1 MGRIGE
7 KMRIYAHKL
16 LTEAGFVS
24 DQVVTI
30 EDGMITAIEAGR
42 EASIQAEILTPG
54 LIDVHCHGGEGFNAK
69 DCTIEAIAP
78 FLQKMLC
85 SGVTHF
91 LLTIST
97 AKKATMRRALAL
109 TREAMTRQA
118 QGSLG
123 GARILGAHLE
133 GPFLSSARPGA
144 MQQDAIIRP
153 SVETYR
159 DYFSGYEDIIRLV
172 TLAPEEQGAEELIA
186 YLRRMGI
193 KVQAGHTYATY
204 DQAVQ
209 GFSWGIE
216 SLCHS
221 FNACRGIHHRE
232 PGVVTAALENPD
244 VYMETICD
252 FLHLHPAI
260 VKLIYRE
267 KGPDRM
273 LTVSDSVFSHGLPDG
288 EYHLEGYHLVVRN
301 GITRTVDGALDGGV
315 AYLDQ
320 AVRNLISAGIPAA
333 DALHMA
339 ARTPARRMG
348 LADLGEIAVG
358 KEASL
363 TAWDN
368 QWRVVRTFV
377 RGQADR

>member
-1 MGRIGE
+1 
-7 KMRIYAHKL
+7 MRIYARRM
-16 LTEAGFVS
+16 LTEAGFAS

-30 EDGMITAIEAGR
+30 EDGVITAIEAGR
-42 EASIQAEILTPG
+42 EAPFAAEILTPG

-69 DCTIEAIAP
+69 DRTIEAIAP
-78 FLQKMLC
+78 FLQKMLR

-97 AKKATMRRALAL
+97 AKKETMRRALAL
-109 TREAMTRQA
+109 TREAMARQA
-118 QGSLG
+118 RGVLG

-144 MQQDAIIRP
+144 MQQDAIVRP
-153 SVETYR
+153 SVDAYR

-186 YLRRMGI
+186 YLHRAGI

-209 GFSWGIE
+209 GFSWGAE

-244 VYMETICD
+244 VYMEAICD

-273 LTVSDSVFSHGLPDG
+273 LAVSDSVLSHGLPDG
-288 EYHLEGYHLVVRN
+288 EYRLEGYHLVVRD

-320 AVRNLISAGIPAA
+320 AVRNLISVGVPAA
-333 DALHMA
+333 DALRMA
-339 ARTPARRMG
+339 SRTPARRMG
-348 LADLGEIAVG
+348 LEYLGDIAVG

-363 TAWDN
+363 TAWDGRW
-368 QWRVVRTFV
+368 QVVRTFV
-377 RGQADR
+377 RGQAGR